1 MNVLESFVTGALI
14 GVAVVLVSLVWA
26 AVGWRL
32 KIEDKEPKDRPR
44 GGDDY
49 FFWTWLFVALLM
61 GSVTATSCIATAPVS
76 ISWRSNSSQQY
87 ATTEGKTNNKA
98 DSAAVNAD
106 KTTEATVDLKN
117 GQGQQQQQQQ

>member
-1 MNVLESFVTGALI
+1 MNVLESFVAGILTGIAI
-14 GVAVVLVSLVWA
+14 TLVWA
-26 AVGWRL
+26 AVVWKL
-32 KIEDKEPKDRPR
+32 KIEDKEPKEPKDRSR
-44 GGDDY
+44 GNDDY

-117 GQGQQQQQQQ
+117 GQGQQQQQ

>member
-1 MNVLESFVTGALI
+1 MNVSESFVTG
-14 GVAVVLVSLVWA
+14 VLTGIAITLVWA
-26 AVGWRL
+26 VVVWKL
-32 KIEDKEPKDRPR
+32 KIADKEPKDRPR

>member
-1 MNVLESFVTGALI
+1 MNVLESFAIGAMI
-14 GVAVVLVSLVWA
+14 GVVVSLVWGN
-26 AVGWRL
+26 VVWKL
-32 KIEDKEPKDRPR
+32 KIEDKEPKEPKDRSR

-117 GQGQQQQQQQ
+117 GQQQQQQQ

>member
-1 MNVLESFVTGALI
+1 MNVLEIYAA
-14 GVAVVLVSLVWA
+14 GVAVALAWAVVVWK
-26 AVGWRL
+26 L
-32 KIEDKEPKDRPR
+32 KIEDKEPKEPKDRSR
-44 GGDDY
+44 RTESNDDY
-49 FFWTWLFVALLM
+49 FFWTWLFAALLM
-61 GSVTATSCIATAPVS
+61 GSVVTTSCIATAPVS

-117 GQGQQQQQQQ
+117 GQQQQ

>member
-1 MNVLESFVTGALI
+1 MNVLESFVTGILT
-14 GVAVVLVSLVWA
+14 GVAVTLVWA
-26 AVGWRL
+26 VVVWRL

-44 GGDDY
+44 GNDDY

-117 GQGQQQQQQQ
+117 GQQQQQQQQ

>member
-1 MNVLESFVTGALI
+1 MNVLESFVTGVLT
-14 GVAVVLVSLVWA
+14 GVAITLVWA
-26 AVGWRL
+26 VVVWKL
-32 KIEDKEPKDRPR
+32 KIADKEPKDRSR
-44 GGDDY
+44 GNDDY
-49 FFWTWLFVALLM
+49 FFWTWLFAALLM
-61 GSVTATSCIATAPVS
+61 GSVVTTSCIATAPVS

-117 GQGQQQQQQQ
+117 GQGQQQQQQQQ

>member
-1 MNVLESFVTGALI
+1 MNVLESFVTG
-14 GVAVVLVSLVWA
+14 VLTGIAITLVWA
-26 AVGWRL
+26 VVIWKL
-32 KIEDKEPKDRPR
+32 KIEDKEPKDRSR
-44 GGDDY
+44 GNDDY

-117 GQGQQQQQQQ
+117 GQQQQQQQ

>member
-1 MNVLESFVTGALI
+1 MNVLESFVTG
-14 GVAVVLVSLVWA
+14 VLTGIAITLVWA
-26 AVGWRL
+26 AVVWKL
-32 KIEDKEPKDRPR
+32 KIEDKEPKEPKDRSR
-44 GGDDY
+44 GNDDY
-49 FFWTWLFVALLM
+49 FFWTWLFAALLM
-61 GSVTATSCIATAPVS
+61 GSVVTTSCIATAPVS

-117 GQGQQQQQQQ
+117 GQQQQQ

>member
-1 MNVLESFVTGALI
+1 MNVLESFVAGVLT
-14 GVAVVLVSLVWA
+14 GVAVTLVWA
-26 AVGWRL
+26 AVAWKL
-32 KIEDKEPKDRPR
+32 KIEDKEPKDRSR

-117 GQGQQQQQQQ
+117 GQQQQQQQ

>member
-1 MNVLESFVTGALI
+1 MNGLESFVTGVLI
-14 GVAVVLVSLVWA
+14 GLIVVAVALVWA
-26 AVGWRL
+26 VVGWKL
-32 KIEDKEPKDRPR
+32 KIEDKEPKDRSR
-44 GGDDY
+44 GEDDY
-49 FFWTWLFVALLM
+49 FFWTWLFAALLM
-61 GSVTATSCIATAPVS
+61 GSVTTTSCIATAPVS

>member
-1 MNVLESFVTGALI
+1 MNVLESFVTGVLT
-14 GVAVVLVSLVWA
+14 GVAITLVWA
-26 AVGWRL
+26 VVVWKL
-32 KIEDKEPKDRPR
+32 KIEDKEPKDRSR
-44 GGDDY
+44 GSGRDDY
-49 FFWTWLFVALLM
+49 FFWTWLFAALLM
-61 GSVTATSCIATAPVS
+61 GSVTTTSCIATAPVS

-117 GQGQQQQQQQ
+117 GQGQQQQQ

>member
-26 AVGWRL
+26 VVGWRL

>member
-1 MNVLESFVTGALI
+1 MNVLESFVTGVLT
-14 GVAVVLVSLVWA
+14 GVAVTLVWA
-26 AVGWRL
+26 AVVWRL

-61 GSVTATSCIATAPVS
+61 GAVTATSCIATAPVS

-117 GQGQQQQQQQ
+117 GQQQQQQQQ

>member
-1 MNVLESFVTGALI
+1 MNVLESFAIGAMI
-14 GVAVVLVSLVWA
+14 GVVVSLVWGN
-26 AVGWRL
+26 VVWKL
-32 KIEDKEPKDRPR
+32 KIEDKEPKDRSR
-44 GGDDY
+44 GGDDDY

-61 GSVTATSCIATAPVS
+61 GSVTTTSCIATAPVS

-117 GQGQQQQQQQ
+117 GQQQQQQQ

>member
-1 MNVLESFVTGALI
+1 MNVLEGFVA
-14 GVAVVLVSLVWA
+14 GVAVTLVWA
-26 AVGWRL
+26 VVIWKL
-32 KIEDKEPKDRPR
+32 KIEDKEPKDRSR
-44 GGDDY
+44 GSGSKDDY

-61 GSVTATSCIATAPVS
+61 GSVTTTSCIATAPVS

-117 GQGQQQQQQQ
+117 GQGQGQQQ

>member
-1 MNVLESFVTGALI
+1 MNVLEGFVA
-14 GVAVVLVSLVWA
+14 GVAVALVWA
-26 AVGWRL
+26 IVVWKL
-32 KIEDKEPKDRPR
+32 KIEDKEPKDRSR
-44 GGDDY
+44 RNESNDDY
-49 FFWTWLFVALLM
+49 FFWTWLFAALLM
-61 GSVTATSCIATAPVS
+61 GSVVTTSCIATAPVS

-117 GQGQQQQQQQ
+117 GQGQQQQQQ